1 MKAAQSAVKEAAS
14 EARALATAPLPPTP
28 QAASSAGISH
38 KHKELLKGL
47 RAQNKKLKH
56 LYTVISTKK
65 KEMEQD
71 LGIFRSFAHQII
83 PSIVSIDKKPEENLD
98 INDLY
103 AEYEK
108 ISSLPSSST
117 STSSSSSDVD
127 LLGLNA
133 TSSSSSSPPS
143 NAIEIELRKELAE
156 VTETK
161 EKILNKFREAVNKY
175 RALQQK
181 YKTLVENKDKETSA
195 TTSSV
200 DADTAAKLIKYE
212 NAIRLLKSK
221 LEKASTRSITFKDT
235 IEKMDQE
242 LILSEKQRLE
252 QSKRAATSEKL
263 NIKVSKRNQELT
275 KELEEAQKLAFEAS
289 NSTEQVKA
297 FQEQIVVL
305 KKRFRETAQDAEQ
318 LPELEKKVG
327 LLEKEKT
334 TINLEKNAIA
344 NELKEIKVL
353 YESNKTRLREQE
365 EDQKIMEAETNSNAT
380 TQVDSLTARVEL
392 LEAEKKKL
400 LSKGKELYKTHSKLK
415 TNYVLLEEKSKQYH
429 TATKEIDAATQEAN
443 VLMQQLQK
451 DKDEMETLKNN
462 ELLTAKQKCEELSKI
477 YEKTSSTNKEK
488 EEQIKTMELAQ
499 VNKETAMSAMK
510 LEINE
515 LKKQHSLVLEQEKNR
530 AAVALASAADAT
542 EGVTTATESVAANAA
557 SLAATVLKEHN
568 AVVEKLQH
576 ELQTLVTQ
584 QEQQDKDNVNVE
596 EKKLKE
602 MKDMNKQHQIDLQTV
617 KKNMKVLFEEKEVKT
632 VEDQNKLT
640 QQLVEK
646 ETKLKGIQI
655 EMNGMQE
662 QLIGEKEAHEITRQE
677 KAKLLIT
684 SNATV
689 VEWTLKDTKSK
700 EQLKLLQDKCDATV
714 KILNDLKQLE
724 GENKQNDTEKQE
736 AAEEKH
742 SVLTK
747 SLKESQTKHKA
758 AEEKHFTLTQN
769 LQESQAKHEAA
780 EQKHIVLTQHL
791 KESQAKEQ
799 DYAQK
804 GKNLVQ
810 RIKEMKESHLQHI
823 KKFELQLDTQEI
835 KMKEIQ
841 SNENTIATN
850 QDSKNTEILQLQE
863 NFNNLQTST
872 DLKMKEILSNH
883 QQAIEKLNT
892 YHKTELDTMLQTTKT
907 ETKKMSQKNEQL
919 TLQFNEIQELK
930 TNFQQENIN
939 LVEQQTAEKLT
950 NDKLKDEWKER
961 MLGLQASI
969 DEMKKK
975 KMVDNKKME
984 EKRLAVQDTTRS
996 NASKLT
1002 QLQGELRVAQQR
1014 IGKSIYISEKGRTL
1028 TLQFPTTC
1036 SLHFFLHFFLT
1047 FFLTFYFSI
1056 LERILKTNKEKEME
1070 HQERMGALQR
1080 SLEDMRH
1087 QAASVNAE
1095 QGDIDIIQAALEAK
1109 QAALEDVK
1117 KTDRRIITDLKREMS
1132 RVLRQNRL
1140 EKDEQIIIAEK
1151 ALSRLRQEEDRG
1163 VQLEESVISLQSD
1176 LSAKEK
1182 EVEMAML
1189 QIGQLSMIAG
1199 QLGSEDAST
1208 SGGGGGLLSW
1218 FGVGATP
1225 VKQQRGRGM
1234 GVRSGVSTP
1243 ARLNVRSSMARGGGS
1258 TK

>member
-1 MKAAQSAVKEAAS
+1 
-14 EARALATAPLPPTP
+14 
-28 QAASSAGISH
+28 
-38 KHKELLKGL
+38 
-47 RAQNKKLKH
+47 
-56 LYTVISTKK
+56 
-65 KEMEQD
+65 
-71 LGIFRSFAHQII
+71 
-83 PSIVSIDKKPEENLD
+83 
-98 INDLY
+98 
-103 AEYEK
+103 
-108 ISSLPSSST
+108 
-117 STSSSSSDVD
+117 
-127 LLGLNA
+127 
-133 TSSSSSSPPS
+133 
-143 NAIEIELRKELAE
+143 
-156 VTETK
+156 
-161 EKILNKFREAVNKY
+161 
-175 RALQQK
+175 
-181 YKTLVENKDKETSA
+181 
-195 TTSSV
+195 
-200 DADTAAKLIKYE
+200 
-212 NAIRLLKSK
+212 
-221 LEKASTRSITFKDT
+221 
-235 IEKMDQE
+235 
-242 LILSEKQRLE
+242 
-252 QSKRAATSEKL
+252 
-263 NIKVSKRNQELT
+263 
-275 KELEEAQKLAFEAS
+275 
-289 NSTEQVKA
+289 
-297 FQEQIVVL
+297 
-305 KKRFRETAQDAEQ
+305 
-318 LPELEKKVG
+318 
-327 LLEKEKT
+327 
-334 TINLEKNAIA
+334 
-344 NELKEIKVL
+344 
-353 YESNKTRLREQE
+353 
-365 EDQKIMEAETNSNAT
+365 
-380 TQVDSLTARVEL
+380 
-392 LEAEKKKL
+392 
-400 LSKGKELYKTHSKLK
+400 
-415 TNYVLLEEKSKQYH
+415 
-429 TATKEIDAATQEAN
+429 
-443 VLMQQLQK
+443 
-451 DKDEMETLKNN
+451 
-462 ELLTAKQKCEELSKI
+462 
-477 YEKTSSTNKEK
+477 
-488 EEQIKTMELAQ
+488 MELAQ

-515 LKKQHSLVLEQEKNR
+515 LKKQHSIVLEQEKNR

-632 VEDQNKLT
+632 AEDQNKLT

-907 ETKKMSQKNEQL
+907 ETKKNV
-919 TLQFNEIQELK
+919 T
-930 TNFQQENIN
+930 
-939 LVEQQTAEKLT
+939 EK
-950 NDKLKDEWKER
+950 
-961 MLGLQASI
+961 
-969 DEMKKK
+969 
-975 KMVDNKKME
+975 
-984 EKRLAVQDTTRS
+984 
-996 NASKLT
+996 
-1002 QLQGELRVAQQR
+1002 
-1014 IGKSIYISEKGRTL
+1014 
-1028 TLQFPTTC
+1028 
-1036 SLHFFLHFFLT
+1036 
-1047 FFLTFYFSI
+1047 
-1056 LERILKTNKEKEME
+1056 
-1070 HQERMGALQR
+1070 
-1080 SLEDMRH
+1080 
-1087 QAASVNAE
+1087 
-1095 QGDIDIIQAALEAK
+1095 
-1109 QAALEDVK
+1109 
-1117 KTDRRIITDLKREMS
+1117 
-1132 RVLRQNRL
+1132 
-1140 EKDEQIIIAEK
+1140 
-1151 ALSRLRQEEDRG
+1151 
-1163 VQLEESVISLQSD
+1163 
-1176 LSAKEK
+1176 
-1182 EVEMAML
+1182 
-1189 QIGQLSMIAG
+1189 
-1199 QLGSEDAST
+1199 
-1208 SGGGGGLLSW
+1208 
-1218 FGVGATP
+1218 
-1225 VKQQRGRGM
+1225 
-1234 GVRSGVSTP
+1234 
-1243 ARLNVRSSMARGGGS
+1243 
-1258 TK
+1258 